1 MQRTLSVSN
10 KTRGMLPRIP
20 FVRIKDTVLGKRFE
34 LSLAL
39 LTPSEMR
46 RVTLERKGKD
56 KASNVL
62 SFRLSNTSGEVLLCP
77 ATARTE
83 ASKFGMTYSTFLG
96 YLFIHGLF
104 HIKGLPHGGTMEREE
119 RRIMKRFGLRAHE

>member
-10 KTRGMLPRIP
+10 KTRGTAPRIP
-20 FVRIKDTVLGKRFE
+20 FAHIKDAVLGKRFE
-34 LSLAL
+34 VSVAL

-46 RVTLERKGKD
+46 RVTRERKGKD

-62 SFRLSNTSGEVLLCP
+62 SFRLSDTSGEVLLCP
-77 ATARTE
+77 ATARVE
-83 ASKFGMTYSTFLG
+83 ASKFGMTYSMFLG
-96 YLFIHGLF
+96 YLFIHGLL
-104 HIKGLPHGGTMEREE
+104 HIKGLSHGGTMEREE